1 MTLAWSSAAAV
12 EEDLYCVSSKKKMT
26 QEFGAIHE
34 CVIVRP
40 VGKCDVL
47 VMKTVLL
54 VVA

>member
-1 MTLAWSSAAAV
+1 
-12 EEDLYCVSSKKKMT
+12 MT
-26 QEFGAIHE
+26 QEFGVIHE
-34 CVIVRP
+34 CVTVLP